1 MRDGATSSRTAARLL
16 SLYLLTLPGCASPGA
31 PCEEC
36 PTETARRTTGPP
48 SWARSA
54 ASTRPTGSGPP
65 QTSARSATPPITPQ
79 DETQE
84 DLYCR
89 KNPALKFGAWEATPA
104 DIRKALDRVEFVCAP
119 TDWLAEAVSNC
130 MQRMGQ
136 TAVTVRYGVF
146 GGDRATP
153 NACDVSVQ
161 TAEWRGRKWV
171 TLACDIRED
180 HTFFG
185 YVTALEW
192 TPKGVVT
199 ATRGCARDESGAVV
213 GAFPYLEPR
222 GWASFPEEL
231 KARLCH

>member
-1 MRDGATSSRTAARLL
+1 MTTRRPCDVRTLTSLLLLAACSPSEDHCPSVTPRERVPLPPILTA
-16 SLYLLTLPGCASPGA
+16 
-31 PCEEC
+31 
-36 PTETARRTTGPP
+36 TARPTQR
-48 SWARSA
+48 A
-54 ASTRPTGSGPP
+54 ALKP
-65 QTSARSATPPITPQ
+65 TSAP
-79 DETQE
+79 DETVE

-89 KNPALKFGAWEATPA
+89 RNRMDRFGAWAATPA
-104 DIRKALDRVEFVCAP
+104 EIRTALDRVKFVCAP

-130 MQRMGQ
+130 MIRMGQ

-161 TAEWRGRKWV
+161 TAEWKGRKWV

-192 TPKGVVT
+192 TPQGPVT
-199 ATRGCARDESGAVV
+199 SSRGCARDGNGNIIGAL
-213 GAFPYLEPR
+213 PYLEPK
-222 GWASFPEEL
+222 GWDAFPEGL
-231 KARLCH
+231 KARLCQ